1 MELDGM
7 LDHILTGGGIETI
20 GALAGMLTTSAFA
33 PQVFR
38 SLRTKSVEDISLVMY
53 WMLCSG
59 IVLWIVY
66 GVFIGSWPLVVANL
80 VTFTLAASVLFLR
93 IFHAP
98 RRRP

>member
-1 MELDGM
+1 
-7 LDHILTGGGIETI
+7 
-20 GALAGMLTTSAFA
+20 
-33 PQVFR
+33 
-38 SLRTKSVEDISLVMY
+38 MY

-80 VTFTLAASVLFLR
+80 VTLTLAASVLFLR
-93 IFHAP
+93 IFHDP